1 MILLF
6 MIASGHANLAS
17 RCRWVAVAPAAFCL
31 YTRSTCPL
39 HPCPSAFIRGSSSF
53 EPPSFLNTENS
64 QTPAVRYIPPTFS
77 GLPSMQ
83 HFPEIQLTFQE
94 ARVLGCLLE
103 KEILTPDTYPLT
115 HNSLLLACNQTTSRD
130 PITRFTGEE
139 VAEALRGLSEK
150 YLVNKIIGGRAPKF
164 EHCIQDVLSMQ
175 RSERAV
181 LTILLLRGTQS
192 AGEIRQ
198 RTDRLHT
205 FSSLEEVEET
215 LTWFIE
221 YPHGPLVRRIPV
233 GEGRRVESFEQLLSA
248 ASAEGPA
255 VTAAPPAVSGTP
267 EENDWRAAVEARLAS
282 LEYDIAVLK
291 ARQMP

>member
-1 MILLF
+1 
-6 MIASGHANLAS
+6 
-17 RCRWVAVAPAAFCL
+17 
-31 YTRSTCPL
+31 
-39 HPCPSAFIRGSSSF
+39 
-53 EPPSFLNTENS
+53 
-64 QTPAVRYIPPTFS
+64 
-77 GLPSMQ
+77 MQ

-130 PITRFTGEE
+130 PITRLTGDE
-139 VAEALRGLSEK
+139 VTEALRGLSEK
-150 YLVNKIIGGRAPKF
+150 YLVNKILGGRAPKF

-175 RSERAV
+175 SSERAV
-181 LTILLLRGTQS
+181 LTVLLLRGTQS

-215 LTWFIE
+215 LSWFVE

-248 ASAEGPA
+248 GPA
-255 VTAAPPAVSGTP
+255 ESASVAVAAPVAVATP
-267 EENDWRAAVEARLAS
+267 VEDDWRAAMEERIAK

>member
-1 MILLF
+1 
-6 MIASGHANLAS
+6 
-17 RCRWVAVAPAAFCL
+17 
-31 YTRSTCPL
+31 
-39 HPCPSAFIRGSSSF
+39 
-53 EPPSFLNTENS
+53 
-64 QTPAVRYIPPTFS
+64 
-77 GLPSMQ
+77 MQ

-94 ARVLGCLLE
+94 TRVLGCLLE

-130 PITRFTGEE
+130 PITRFTGDD
-139 VAEALRGLSEK
+139 VLDALRGLSEK

-175 RSERAV
+175 SGERAV
-181 LTILLLRGTQS
+181 LTVLLLRGSQS

-215 LTWFIE
+215 LSWFIE

-233 GEGRRVESFEQLLSA
+233 GEGRRVESFEHLLSA
-248 ASAEGPA
+248 AAPEGPV
-255 VTAAPPAVSGTP
+255 VTAAPPAAAPATP
-267 EENDWRAAVEARLAS
+267 EENDWRAAMEARIAS

>member
-1 MILLF
+1 
-6 MIASGHANLAS
+6 
-17 RCRWVAVAPAAFCL
+17 
-31 YTRSTCPL
+31 
-39 HPCPSAFIRGSSSF
+39 
-53 EPPSFLNTENS
+53 
-64 QTPAVRYIPPTFS
+64 
-77 GLPSMQ
+77 MQ

-103 KEILTPDTYPLT
+103 KEILTPDSYPLT

-139 VAEALRGLSEK
+139 VSEALRGLSEK
-150 YLVNKIIGGRAPKF
+150 YLVEKILGGRAPKF

-175 RSERAV
+175 PSERAV
-181 LTILLLRGTQS
+181 LTVLLLRGPQT

-198 RTDRLHT
+198 RTDRLHN

-233 GEGRRVESFEQLLSA
+233 GEGRRVETFVHLMSPAAGEMTDTPPT
-248 ASAEGPA
+248 ASAI
-255 VTAAPPAVSGTP
+255 P
-267 EENDWRAAVEARLAS
+267 EENDWRAAIEARLAR
-282 LEYDIAVLK
+282 LEAEIAELK
-291 ARQMP
+291 AGRCDSSM